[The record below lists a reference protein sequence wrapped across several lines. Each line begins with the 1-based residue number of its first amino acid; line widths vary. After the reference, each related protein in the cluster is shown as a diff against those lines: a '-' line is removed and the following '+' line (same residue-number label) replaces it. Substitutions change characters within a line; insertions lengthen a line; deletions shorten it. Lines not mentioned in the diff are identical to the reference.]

1 MFRYFRK
8 KTAIYLIIASIL
20 LILES
25 FVAICETD
33 FIRAMMNIAAFQGR
47 DVHELVN
54 PDPNVEPSVHNVPIY
69 IAIGSPNIVAL
80 YQLGSLKLSFLTFG
94 ILIVGLIVG
103 GTGVWLSTKAISLYI
118 AQMRTTVYQQIQKM
132 SFEDI
137 DKFSTSS
144 LVTRLTTDVEII
156 NVSVSFA
163 SIFMMGGLFSITFGI
178 IKTAIDYSKWVF
190 IYGIAIPILIIFI
203 GVILYFAMPKMK
215 QGQTHIDNI
224 NKNVRET
231 ILGIRVVKAYNLEKK
246 QKEKFEKPNKLLTN
260 TWYKGYSLIGLL
272 MPILQCV
279 ITGVVIVIY
288 YSAWAKYDT
297 PNGANELVGFIGILM
312 QVLFGFII
320 ILVSI
325 AQISRAIPCI
335 KRVNEVATY
344 QPSLVFKSESSAKI
358 KKGIIEFKNVSHSF
372 LKDDE
377 HNVLKN
383 INLKINDKERIGI
396 IGGTGSGKST
406 LINLIGRLFDP
417 THGEVLIDGVNAKE
431 YTFNE
436 INSNVAIAMQS
447 ATLFSGTIQ
456 SNIALGLK
464 DNLSEE
470 ELNKQVKDAAI
481 AAEAWEF
488 ISKKDQQLNSIVE
501 QRGKN
506 FSGGQKQRIS
516 IARTIAKKSKIIIF
530 DDSTSALDTVTER
543 KVQKNIRTFN
553 DATTIIVAQR
563 ISSVEELD
571 RIIVMDNGEI
581 VGYDSHWNLLAN
593 NDTYRSIAASQLGTE
608 ELNEILKERGLK
620 PIEKK

>member
-8 KTAIYLIIASIL
+8 KTTIFIIIASL
-20 LILES
+20 FFILES

-33 FIRAMMNIAAFQGR
+33 FIRAMMNIAAFQGQDINSKAYPGSELPELSELTIK
-47 DVHELVN
+47 DVIR
-54 PDPNVEPSVHNVPIY
+54 S
-69 IAIGSPNIVAL
+69 SNIIAL
-80 YQLGSLKLSFLTFG
+80 YQLGALSLSFLTFG
-94 ILIVGLIVG
+94 ILILGVLVGAAGI
-103 GTGVWLSTKAISLYI
+103 WLSTKAISLYI
-118 AQMRTTVYQQIQKM
+118 AQMRKSIYQKIQKM

-178 IKTAIDYSKWVF
+178 IKSAFDYANWVF
-190 IYGIAIPILIIFI
+190 IYAIAIPVLIVFI
-203 GVILYFAMPKMK
+203 GLILYFAMPNMK
-215 QGQTHIDNI
+215 KGQTHIDSI

-231 ILGIRVVKAYNLEKK
+231 ILGIRVVKAYNLESK
-246 QKEKFEKPNKLLTN
+246 QKEKFEKPNELLSK

-272 MPILQCV
+272 MPVLQCV
-279 ITGVVIVIY
+279 ITGVVIIIY

-297 PNGANELVGFIGILM
+297 SQGANELVGFIGILM

-344 QPSLVFKSESSAKI
+344 EPSLTFKNESDGVISN
-358 KKGIIEFKNVSHSF
+358 GMIEFKNVSHSF

-377 HNVLKN
+377 HCVLKD
-383 INLKINDKERIGI
+383 INLVINSKERIGI
-396 IGGTGSGKST
+396 IGVTGSGKST
-406 LINLIGRLFDP
+406 LVNLIGRLFDP
-417 THGEVLIDGVNAKE
+417 SKGEILIDGINVKDF
-431 YTFNE
+431 TFNE

-464 DNLSEE
+464 DGLDEE
-470 ELNKQVKDAAI
+470 RLKEQVEEAAR

-488 ISKKDQQLNSIVE
+488 ISKKDRQLDAFVE

-516 IARTIAKKSKIIIF
+516 IARTIAKKAKIVIF

-543 KVQKNIRTFN
+543 KVQKNIREYN

-571 RIIVMDNGEI
+571 KIIVMDNGTV
-581 VGYDSHWNLLAN
+581 VGYDSHWNLLAY
-593 NDTYRSIAASQLGTE
+593 NDIYRSIAASQLGTE
-608 ELNEILKERGLK
+608 ELNKMLKERGLRT
-620 PIEKK
+620 IEK

>member
-8 KTAIYLIIASIL
+8 KTAIFLIIASIL
-20 LILES
+20 FILES

-47 DVHELVN
+47 DVNELVYPDLPLGDDN
-54 PDPNVEPSVHNVPIY
+54 PY
-69 IAIGSPNIVAL
+69 IGLAIGSPNIVAL
-80 YQLGSLKLSFLTFG
+80 YQLGSLNLSLLTFG
-94 ILIVGLIVG
+94 ILIVGVIVG
-103 GTGVWLSTKAISLYI
+103 ATGVWLSTKAISLYI

-190 IYGIAIPILIIFI
+190 IYAIAIPVLILFI

-215 QGQTHIDNI
+215 KGQTHIDNI

-246 QKEKFEKPNKLLTN
+246 QKEKFEKPNELLTR

-297 PNGANELVGFIGILM
+297 ANGANELVGFIGILM

-335 KRVNEVATY
+335 KRVNEVAIY
-344 QPSLVFKSESSAKI
+344 QPSLTFKKESSAEI
-358 KKGIIEFKNVSHSF
+358 KKGSIEFKNVFHSF

-383 INLKINDKERIGI
+383 INLKINAKERVGI

-417 THGEVLIDGVNAKE
+417 THGEILIDGVNAKE

-464 DNLSEE
+464 DDLSEE
-470 ELNKQVKDAAI
+470 ELSRQVKEAAV

-488 ISKKDQQLNSIVE
+488 ISKKDKQLNSVVE

-543 KVQKNIRTFN
+543 KVQKNIRTYN

-608 ELNEILKERGLK
+608 ELNEILKERGLR

>member
-8 KTAIYLIIASIL
+8 KTAIFIIIASL
-20 LILES
+20 FFILES

-33 FIRAMMNIAAFQGR
+33 FIRAMMNIAAFQGQDINTKPFPGIDNR
-47 DVHELVN
+47 TIKD
-54 PDPNVEPSVHNVPIY
+54 I
-69 IAIGSPNIVAL
+69 IGSPNIIAL
-80 YQLGSLKLSFLTFG
+80 YQLGALSLSFLTFWVL
-94 ILIVGLIVG
+94 ILGVLVGAA
-103 GTGVWLSTKAISLYI
+103 GVWLSIKAISLYT
-118 AQMRTTVYQQIQKM
+118 AQMRKSIYQKIQKM

-178 IKTAIDYSKWVF
+178 IKSALDYAGWVF
-190 IYGIAIPILIIFI
+190 IYAIAIPVLIVFI
-203 GVILYFAMPKMK
+203 GLILYFAMPNMK
-215 QGQTHIDNI
+215 KGQTHIDSI

-231 ILGIRVVKAYNLEKK
+231 ILGIRVVKAYNLESK
-246 QKEKFEKPNKLLTN
+246 QKEKFEKPNELLSKS
-260 TWYKGYSLIGLL
+260 WYKGYSLIGLL
-272 MPILQCV
+272 MPVLQCV
-279 ITGVVIVIY
+279 ITGVVIIVY
-288 YSAWAKYDT
+288 YSAWAKYNT
-297 PNGANELVGFIGILM
+297 SQGASELVGFIGILM

-344 QPSLVFKSESSAKI
+344 EPSLTFKNESDAVI
-358 KKGIIEFKNVSHSF
+358 INGMIEFKNVSHSF

-377 HNVLKN
+377 HCVLKD
-383 INLKINDKERIGI
+383 INLVINPKERIGI

-406 LINLIGRLFDP
+406 LVNLIGRLFDP
-417 THGEVLIDGVNAKE
+417 SRGEILIDGINVKDF
-431 YTFNE
+431 TFNE
-436 INSNVAIAMQS
+436 VNSNVAIAMQS
-447 ATLFSGTIQ
+447 ATLFSGTIK

-464 DNLSEE
+464 DGLDEE
-470 ELNKQVKDAAI
+470 RLKEQVEEAAR

-488 ISKKDQQLNSIVE
+488 ISKKDRQLDAIVE

-516 IARTIAKKSKIIIF
+516 IARTIAKKAKIVIF

-543 KVQKNIRTFN
+543 KVQKNIREYN

-571 RIIVMDNGEI
+571 KIIVMDNGTV
-581 VGYDSHWNLLAN
+581 VGYDSHWNLLAH

-608 ELNEILKERGLK
+608 ELNEMLKERGLRT
-620 PIEKK
+620 IER